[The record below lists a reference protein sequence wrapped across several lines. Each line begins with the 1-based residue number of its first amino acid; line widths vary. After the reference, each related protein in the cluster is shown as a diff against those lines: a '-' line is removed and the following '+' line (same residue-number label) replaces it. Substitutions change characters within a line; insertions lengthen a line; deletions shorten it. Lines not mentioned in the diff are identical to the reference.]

1 MATVTTYD
9 LQFVEGV
16 AAVPVVRLDVNA
28 PGWTIREADF
38 GMPQLNRAVVSTL
51 LADGDRYPAAAYG
64 NRTLTLTLRYD
75 GASADDAAAQLQ
87 RLYRELDR
95 PTNVL
100 LYRPGTSGAVF
111 FRTFRCGPSDVV
123 WDPFTKQVRAAIPAE
138 PFAVGL
144 LETLPQVTVGNDP
157 GETEPLNANPW
168 VDVDTPA
175 VADGFGR
182 VTSSGWG
189 VADSGQAWSTS
200 GGSAAD
206 YSTDGAVGV
215 HSVGSVNVSRRTVLA
230 VSMADVDV
238 TVSMVVPVLA
248 SGAAISAGHMARH
261 SGSTDYYAGEVV
273 LNTDQSVQVR
283 LRKNVGGTLTT
294 LATSAN
300 VAGLTHT
307 VSRVFRLRMQLQGSA
322 MRARVWDAS
331 GSEPTAW
338 HVDAVDT
345 SLTAAGQVG
354 ARSILATGNTSPSPT
369 VTYDDL
375 VVAGPPAGWI
385 GQGGIVERSTAQS
398 HEGAAALLL
407 TPDGVT
413 ATAEA
418 RAVDLVP
425 VTAGQVYRASAWVR
439 CAVSRSISC
448 NINWHNAGGGYMST
462 STGTTAVTANVWT
475 LLDFTATAPVG
486 SSQARLVPASL
497 SGTPA
502 AGQLT
507 HVDEAR
513 IRLVST
519 TAPGGLCFDVS
530 GIKGDVETP
539 LYLRVVGEDV
549 TTVPSKWTFGLGRR
563 QTMISVRRR
572 GTPSAAP
579 GVFAAESLNLGDD
592 TTLVTGVAG
601 AHGGAVVRT
610 NFATSPGMVIRF
622 GPAAWP
628 TAASPDLR
636 GTYRQLVRCRKSVA
650 GDVIQMRAVWS
661 QDSTVIYGDIL
672 TLPGDTA
679 WRWIDLGLIQIPM
692 GYDPA
697 TDGLSGASLSATGP
711 VFDTA
716 IARLSGSGT
725 VDSDSV
731 AFVPADDR
739 MLGVVWPTSGLP
751 TAFVVDS
758 AASGVYGVGSAGEV
772 RSAQVE
778 TAGLPPMVSPG
789 VTNRVWWLRDVG
801 SEFATG
807 DDATGY
813 TRITPYYWPRYLHVR
828 PVTT

>member
-1 MATVTTYD
+1 MATVTYD

-16 AAVPVVRLDVNA
+16 AAAPVVRLDVNA

-38 GMPQLNRAVVSTL
+38 GMPQLNRATVSTL

-64 NRTLTLTLRYD
+64 NRTLTLALRYD

-100 LYRPGTSGAVF
+100 LYRPGTSAPVF
-111 FRTFRCGPSDVV
+111 FRTFRAGPSDVV
-123 WDPFTKQVRAAIPAE
+123 WDPFTRQVRAAIPAE
-138 PFAVGL
+138 PFAVGPR
-144 LETLPQVTVGNDP
+144 ETLPQVTVGNDP
-157 GETEPLNANPW
+157 TETSELNANPFLE
-168 VDVDTPA
+168 T
-175 VADGFGR
+175 
-182 VTSSGWG
+182 
-189 VADSGQAWSTS
+189 
-200 GGSAAD
+200 
-206 YSTDGAVGV
+206 
-215 HSVGSVNVSRRTVLA
+215 
-230 VSMADVDV
+230 
-238 TVSMVVPVLA
+238 
-248 SGAAISAGHMARH
+248 
-261 SGSTDYYAGEVV
+261 
-273 LNTDQSVQVR
+273 
-283 LRKNVGGTLTT
+283 
-294 LATSAN
+294 
-300 VAGLTHT
+300 
-307 VSRVFRLRMQLQGSA
+307 
-322 MRARVWDAS
+322 DAS
-331 GSEPTAW
+331 GW
-338 HVDAVDT
+338 V
-345 SLTAAGQVG
+345 
-354 ARSILATGNTSPSPT
+354 
-369 VTYDDL
+369 
-375 VVAGPPAGWI
+375 
-385 GQGGIVERSTAQS
+385 GQGGSVARSTAQA
-398 HEGAAALLL
+398 HEGSASLLL

-507 HVDEAR
+507 YVDEAR
-513 IRLVST
+513 IRLVSSS
-519 TAPGGLCFDVS
+519 APGGLCFDVS
-530 GIKGDVETP
+530 GIRGDVETP

-549 TTVPSKWTFGLGRR
+549 TTVPSKWTLGLGRR
-563 QTMISVRRR
+563 QTLVSVRRR

-579 GVFAAESLNLGDD
+579 AVFATESLNRGDD

-661 QDSTVIYGDIL
+661 QDSTVIYGDIV
-672 TLPGDTA
+672 TLPGDTV
-679 WRWIDLGLIQIPM
+679 WRWIDLGLVQFPM
-692 GYDPA
+692 GFDPV
-697 TDGLSGASLSATGP
+697 TDGLSGSPAPVTGP

-716 IARLSGSGT
+716 IERISGSGN

-739 MLGVVWPTSGLP
+739 MLGIVFPTSGLP
-751 TAFVVDS
+751 TAFIIDS
-758 AASGVYGVGSAGEV
+758 AASGVYGVGSSAEV
-772 RSAQVE
+772 RSARVE

-789 VTNRVWWLRDVG
+789 VTNRVWWFRDVG